1 VESVQQEVGAEPA
14 LLEAGWTR
22 RFMGEPSRAEES
34 AEIYEQ
40 LGLEV
45 LLAAPA
51 PQGFAEGC
59 QGCAKAACSAY
70 LVVYTR
76 RKREEER

>member
-1 VESVQQEVGAEPA
+1 MESVHQEVGAEPA

-22 RFMGEPSRAEES
+22 RFMVEPSRAEES
-34 AEIYEQ
+34 VELYERM
-40 LGLEV
+40 GLEV

-51 PQGFAEGC
+51 PQGFAEAC
-59 QGCAKAACSAY
+59 QGCAKAACTAY

-76 RKREEER
+76 QKREGER